1 MESIQNFL
9 SENWLIALS
18 TPIYIILIGLAV
30 RLSNY
35 QKRNYYSVKVAGIN
49 CYLKV
54 ANAALAFSFQATA
67 LLLLAAL
74 SQYKLVSF
82 STSWFYWFSLFM
94 SVAFCFYRE
103 HRSEHYVRIFWA
115 VHVTHHLSEDFNL
128 TTGFKSSVFHPF
140 ISIWFFLPLTFF
152 GCEPLDILLMNA
164 ICQIYGMIVHTR
176 FIKKMPAWFDAIFV
190 SPTHHRVHGASN
202 ILYLDKNVGMVLTIW
217 DKLFETIQKEEVFEK
232 VRYGL
237 TVNVLKPYHLT
248 HIVFHG
254 WQQVLKA
261 VTRPNISWRDS
272 LNYLVAPPSW
282 SHDGSTLTA
291 KELIKN
297 LK

>member
-1 MESIQNFL
+1 MESMQNFL

-54 ANAALAFSFQATA
+54 ANAVLAFAFQSTA
-67 LLLLAAL
+67 LILLAAI
-74 SQYKLVSF
+74 SQCS
-82 STSWFYWFSLFM
+82 
-94 SVAFCFYRE
+94 
-103 HRSEHYVRIFWA
+103 
-115 VHVTHHLSEDFNL
+115 SEDFNL
-128 TTGFKSSVFHPF
+128 TTDFRSSVFRPF

-164 ICQIYGMIVHTR
+164 ICQIYGTIVHTR
-176 FIKKMPAWFDAIFV
+176 FIKKLPAWFNAIFV
-190 SPTHHRVHGASN
+190 SPSHHRVHHASN
-202 ILYLDKNVGMVLTIW
+202 ILYLDKNMGMVLTIW
-217 DKLFETIQKEEVFEK
+217 VKLFETFEK
-232 VRYGL
+232 VRYRL
-237 TVNVLKPYHLT
+237 TVNVFKPYHLT
-248 HIVFHG
+248 HIVFHE
-254 WQQVLKA
+254 WQRVINDR
-261 VTRPNISWRDS
+261 TRPNICLRDS

-282 SHDGSTLTA
+282 SHDSSTLTA

>member
-35 QKRNYYSVKVAGIN
+35 QKRNYYSVKVARIN

-54 ANAALAFSFQATA
+54 ANAVLVFAFQATA
-67 LLLLAAL
+67 LILLAAI
-74 SQYKLVSF
+74 SQCS
-82 STSWFYWFSLFM
+82 
-94 SVAFCFYRE
+94 
-103 HRSEHYVRIFWA
+103 
-115 VHVTHHLSEDFNL
+115 SEDFNL
-128 TTGFKSSVFHPF
+128 TTDFRSSVFRPF

-152 GCEPLDILLMNA
+152 GCEPLEILLMNS
-164 ICQIYGMIVHTR
+164 ICQIYGTIVHTR

-190 SPTHHRVHGASN
+190 SPSHHRVHYAST

-217 DKLFETIQKEEVFEK
+217 DKLFETFEK
-232 VRYGL
+232 VRYRL

-248 HIVFHG
+248 HQVFHG
-254 WQQVLKA
+254 WQQVLKDR
-261 VTRPNISWRDS
+261 TRPNNSWRDS
-272 LNYLVAPPSW
+272 INYLVAPPSW